1 MRLALGTP
9 SACLRA
15 CAARCYFVPL
25 GMFRQTISG
34 IHSYMAIINSMGV
47 GRARKS
53 AGNMT
58 YRTVRGRT
66 IGSQKIVSATTRV
79 PTGAQSEKQKV
90 FGLISIFMA
99 AHAASINQS
108 FDRTKYG
115 SERNYFMKVNYS
127 GLYAALSDVPVD
139 ATLADIEEA
148 IETYATSNPTAIYRV
163 KKSGTPVVYLKGAWD
178 DTANPVS
185 GVVTLGGSRL
195 VAGAVAPAL
204 TTGQTLSIVGSGLSG
219 AVVLV
224 TAADLGGSTTE
235 NQSATALTDLT
246 QNDSSIN
253 AKIAAAMNGKYL
265 VSIKVGDATII
276 SMKNTNAGG
285 MG

>member
-1 MRLALGTP
+1 
-9 SACLRA
+9 
-15 CAARCYFVPL
+15 
-25 GMFRQTISG
+25 
-34 IHSYMAIINSMGV
+34 MAIINSMGV
-47 GRARKS
+47 DRARKS

-66 IGSQKIVSATTRV
+66 IGSQKIMSATTRV
-79 PTGAQSEKQKV
+79 PTGAQTEKQKV

-99 AHAASINQS
+99 AHASSINQS
-108 FDRTKYG
+108 FDKTKYG

-127 GLYAALSDVPVD
+127 GLYAALSAVPAD
-139 ATLADIEEA
+139 ATLATIEEA
-148 IETYATSNPTAIYRV
+148 ITTYAEDNPTAIYRV
-163 KKSGTPVVYLKGAWD
+163 KKNGVPTEYLTGAWD
-178 DTANPVS
+178 DNANPVS

-204 TTGQTLSIVGSGLSG
+204 ATGQTLSIVGSGLSG

-224 TAADLGGSTTE
+224 TADTLGGSTTD
-235 NQSATALTDLT
+235 NASATALTGLV

-253 AKIAAAMNGKYL
+253 AAIAAALNGKYL
-265 VSIKVGDATII
+265 VSIKVGDVAVI
-276 SMKNTNAGG
+276 SLKNKNEAG